1 MFFLLSKTI
10 YFLAKPF
17 TWIVGAF
24 LLSVFVKRHRQRF
37 FWTGLG
43 LLLFFSNPFLSNAVM
58 RAWEVAPE
66 PIATLPIHR
75 VGIVLGGITTDKE
88 PRDRVHV
95 TGSSD
100 RVLHAVQLYR
110 QKKIKKILVSG
121 GSGKL
126 LKDQV
131 PEAELLK
138 RLLLLSGIPPRDIL
152 TEAESRNT
160 RENALNCAKLLN
172 ERFPDEE
179 HLLITS
185 AYHMRRAEACFQKAG
200 LEVYPF
206 GVDFRSDSPKY
217 TPDQL
222 LLPSA
227 SAIEGWEMVVREWVG
242 MGAYA
247 VAGYI

>member
-1 MFFLLSKTI
+1 ML
-10 YFLAKPF
+10 
-17 TWIVGAF
+17 AF
-24 LLSVFVKRHRQRF
+24 LLSVLVKRHRQRF
-37 FWTGLG
+37 FWIGFG

-66 PIATLPIHR
+66 PIATLPLHR

-95 TGSSD
+95 AGSAD

-131 PEAELLK
+131 PESELLE
-138 RLLLLSGIPPRDIL
+138 RILLLSGIPPRDIL
-152 TEAESRNT
+152 VEAESRNS
-160 RENALNCAKLLN
+160 RENALNCARLLN
-172 ERFPDEE
+172 EQFPNEE
-179 HLLITS
+179 CLLITS
-185 AYHMRRAEACFQKAG
+185 AYHMRRAEACFRKAG

-206 GVDFRSDSPKY
+206 GVDFRSDEPEY
-217 TPDQL
+217 TPDRL

-227 SAIEGWEMVVREWVG
+227 SAIEGWEIVVREWVG

>member
-17 TWIVGAF
+17 TWIVLAL

-37 FWTGLG
+37 FWVGFG

-58 RAWEVAPE
+58 RAWEVAPK
-66 PIATLPIHR
+66 PIATLPVYR

-95 TGSSD
+95 SGSAD
-100 RVLHAVQLYR
+100 RILHAVQLYR
-110 QKKIKKILVSG
+110 QKKIRKILVSG

-126 LKDQV
+126 IKDQV

-138 RLLLLSGIPPRDIL
+138 QLLLLSGIPPRDIL
-152 TEAESRNT
+152 VEAESRNT
-160 RENALNCAKLLN
+160 RENALNCAALLN
-172 ERFPDEE
+172 AQFPDEAY
-179 HLLITS
+179 LLITS
-185 AYHMRRAEACFQKAG
+185 AYHLRRAEACFQKAG

-206 GVDFRSDSPKY
+206 GVDFRSDVPKY
-217 TPDQL
+217 TPDEL
-222 LLPSA
+222 LLPNA
-227 SAIEGWEMVVREWVG
+227 SAIEAWEMVMREWVG
-242 MGAYA
+242 MAAYA

>member
-1 MFFLLSKTI
+1 MFFLLSKTL

-17 TWIVGAF
+17 TWIVLAF
-24 LLSVFVKRHRQRF
+24 LLSIFVKRYRQRF
-37 FWTGLG
+37 FWIGLG

-95 TGSSD
+95 SGSAD
-100 RVLHAVQLYR
+100 RLLHAVQLYR

-138 RLLLLSGIPPRDIL
+138 QLLLLSGIPPRDIL
-152 TEAESRNT
+152 MEAESRNT
-160 RENALNCAKLLN
+160 RENALNCATLLN

-185 AYHMRRAEACFQKAG
+185 AYHLRRADACFQKAG
-200 LEVYPF
+200 LTVYPF
-206 GVDFRSDSPKY
+206 GVDFRSDAPKY
-217 TPDQL
+217 TPDEL
-222 LLPSA
+222 LLPSVA
-227 SAIEGWEMVVREWVG
+227 AIEGWEVVVREWVG
-242 MGAYA
+242 TAAYA